1 MIVAFGEAMLR
12 LAPPNFQRIE
22 QARSFDVEVGGT
34 ELNTLASLAR
44 LGHATQWVSALPE
57 NAMGRLVLNRARE
70 VGVGVDHVLFDEEGR
85 CGLYFVEFGASPR
98 ASTVTYDRAASSVT
112 QVSAGSTGFWGG
124 WKPGTF
130 DWKTIFAG
138 QVWFHVT
145 GITPALGEACI
156 DATKEAIG
164 LARDAGLRVSFDINF
179 RSKLWTATEAS
190 RVLRGLIQGV
200 DLLIATEEDGQQLF
214 GISPSSYSE
223 LAKHLSEKYSVRYVA
238 AIRREAPRV
247 WQNRIGGVGY
257 HNGNTIEVPMIDVEI
272 VDRLGAGDSFVAGVI
287 HGLME
292 SNFEKGLQYGT
303 AMAALQHTM
312 PGDLP
317 WFTQED
323 IEAVLDGDGLRIKR

>member
-57 NAMGRLVLNRARE
+57 NAMGRLVLNRVRE
-70 VGVGVDHVLFDEEGR
+70 AGVGTDHVLFDEEGR

-98 ASTVTYDRAASSVT
+98 ASTVTYDRAASSVS
-112 QVSAGSTGFWGG
+112 QVSVGSSSFWSG

-130 DWKTIFAG
+130 DWKTILAG
-138 QVWFHVT
+138 QKWFHLT
-145 GITPALGEACI
+145 GITPALGENCAE
-156 DATKEAIG
+156 AAKEAIG
-164 LARDAGLRVSFDINF
+164 IARDMGLRISFDINF
-179 RSKLWTATEAS
+179 RSKLWTATEAC
-190 RVLRGLIQGV
+190 RVLRGLIHGV

-214 GISPSSYSE
+214 GITPNSYGE
-223 LAKHLSEKYSVRYVA
+223 LAKHLSDKYAVRFMA

-257 HNGNTIEVPMIDVEI
+257 HNGTLLEEPMIDVEI
-272 VDRLGAGDSFVAGVI
+272 VDRLGAGDAFVAGVI

-303 AMAALQHTM
+303 AMAALQHTT

-317 WFTQED
+317 WFTLED

>member
-34 ELNTLASLAR
+34 ELNTLAALSR
-44 LGHATQWVSALPE
+44 LGHSTQWVSALPE
-57 NAMGRLVLNRARE
+57 NALGRLVLNRVRE
-70 VGVGVDHVLFDEEGR
+70 AGVGTEHVLFDEEGR

-98 ASTVTYDRAASSVT
+98 ASSVTYDRAASSVS
-112 QVSAGSTGFWGG
+112 QVSAGSSSFWSG
-124 WKPGTF
+124 WRPGTF
-130 DWKTIFAG
+130 DWKTIFVG
-138 QVWFHVT
+138 QKWFHLT
-145 GITPALGEACI
+145 GITPALGENCAE
-156 DATKEAIG
+156 AAKEAIG
-164 LARDAGLRVSFDINF
+164 FAREFGLRISFDINF
-179 RSKLWTATEAS
+179 RSKLWTASDAS
-190 RVLRGLIQGV
+190 RVLRGLINGV

-214 GISPSSYSE
+214 GLSPTSYGD
-223 LAKHLSEKYSVRYVA
+223 LAKHLADKYAVRYVA

-257 HNGNTIEVPMIDVEI
+257 HNGNTFEVPMIDVEI
-272 VDRLGAGDSFVAGVI
+272 VDRLGAGDAFVAGLI

-292 SNFEKGLQYGT
+292 SDFEKGLQYGT
-303 AMAALQHTM
+303 AMAALQHTT

-317 WFTQED
+317 WFTLED